1 MEVNYRHL
9 FGVACMAWLVGCT
22 SPSVEMG
29 DLNVIPLPQEV
40 SLHTADEPFIIRSQT
55 TIAYPDGNE
64 KLERTAGFLASSI
77 EEVTGIRPEVRS
89 GAGGKGCISLAVSE
103 EIKEQEG
110 YRLQISSNEVRL
122 LGGSEAGVFH
132 GIQTL
137 FKALPIVKGS
147 DCLAALPAG
156 EVEDFPRFPYRGFMV
171 DVGRHFFPVSYLKQ
185 MIDMMAL
192 HNINYFHWH
201 LTEDQGWR
209 IEIKKYPKL
218 TEIGSVR
225 DSTIIDRVTREY
237 DGIPHSG
244 FYTQDEARE
253 IVRYA
258 AERFITVIPEIDMPG
273 HMMAALASYPELG
286 CTGGPYRIPCQ
297 FGVYPEVLC
306 AGNEQTLQFTKDV
319 ISEILEIFPSEY
331 IHIGGDECP
340 KVRWKACP
348 KCQAK
353 IRELGLKDTKE
364 HTKENQL
371 QTYFMGEMEKFINE
385 HGRKVLGWNEIL
397 EGGLTDN
404 LTVMSWTGT
413 EGGIEAA
420 RQHHPVIMTPIQF
433 LYFSNPHWNKL
444 ASINRVKRVYLF
456 EPVPDELTPE
466 EQSYI
471 IGTQACM
478 WTEWT
483 ADSLKMEEQI
493 LPRMAALSEIQWTLP
508 EKKDFEQFKKRLP
521 ALLDKYAERGYD
533 YKKDILDA
541 NIPEMPADSLR
552 KKSLAL

>member
-110 YRLQISSNEVRL
+110 YRLQISSDEVRL

-253 IVRYA
+253 IVR
-258 AERFITVIPEIDMPG
+258 
-273 HMMAALASYPELG
+273 
-286 CTGGPYRIPCQ
+286 
-297 FGVYPEVLC
+297 
-306 AGNEQTLQFTKDV
+306 
-319 ISEILEIFPSEY
+319 
-331 IHIGGDECP
+331 
-340 KVRWKACP
+340 
-348 KCQAK
+348 
-353 IRELGLKDTKE
+353 
-364 HTKENQL
+364 
-371 QTYFMGEMEKFINE
+371 
-385 HGRKVLGWNEIL
+385 
-397 EGGLTDN
+397 
-404 LTVMSWTGT
+404 
-413 EGGIEAA
+413 
-420 RQHHPVIMTPIQF
+420 
-433 LYFSNPHWNKL
+433 
-444 ASINRVKRVYLF
+444 
-456 EPVPDELTPE
+456 
-466 EQSYI
+466 
-471 IGTQACM
+471 
-478 WTEWT
+478 
-483 ADSLKMEEQI
+483 
-493 LPRMAALSEIQWTLP
+493 
-508 EKKDFEQFKKRLP
+508 
-521 ALLDKYAERGYD
+521 
-533 YKKDILDA
+533 
-541 NIPEMPADSLR
+541 
-552 KKSLAL
+552 